1 MAAESGPITDIEVE
15 ASFLLVLPLVPLRD
29 SARGTCM
36 LAVRTIPTGSNEEEP
51 PLTGVTVEVR
61 GGKVASCIAAVAPEP
76 GTWAVG
82 FPETWLDAVIDGKIV
97 DLRIGGADPQLA
109 LDLVTGLHFALFEE

>member
-1 MAAESGPITDIEVE
+1 MV
-15 ASFLLVLPLVPLRD
+15 
-29 SARGTCM
+29 
-36 LAVRTIPTGSNEEEP
+36 
-51 PLTGVTVEVR
+51 
-61 GGKVASCIAAVAPEP
+61 SCTAAVAPEP

-109 LDLVTGLHFALFEE
+109 LDLVTGLHFALFGESVASGCEADFRRKSSRYAKSFLTDIARYA